1 MYNIYRGRA
10 GLGPSGLLESPRTT
24 VFGVTTGNVSGLQ
37 NDGGKYEK
45 IDKVQTKKSVGVQ
58 TKV

>member
-1 MYNIYRGRA
+1 
-10 GLGPSGLLESPRTT
+10 LPESPRTI
-24 VFGVTTGNVSGLQ
+24 VFSVTTGNVSGLQ